1 MDKLKLS
8 VVMTLAFFPFS
19 TNSRRKVIDNFPC
32 VANKNVA
39 AYPGKKFPFNPFV
52 EFSYRSSIT
61 LHFAGVGVV
70 H

>member
-19 TNSRRKVIDNFPC
+19 TNSRRKVIDNFPW
-32 VANKNVA
+32 VAKNVE
-39 AYPGKKFPFNPFV
+39 YPGKKLPFNPFV